1 MALPW
6 NELLLAV
13 SEVRKALQHW
23 TSLCRVHPQEPRWC
37 SQNKQIH
44 NPRAVMYV
52 IQWCFRWVTLRQ
64 RELLPIHRAG
74 HVILTRWDDIRARAR
89 RSEHREL
96 AEAAMMGLAHG
107 GSPDDKRKA
116 RVARDTIV
124 RLYKHTH
131 GIRARDRDWFVR
143 WLDYFFASSCRCREQ
158 FDLIRHMLLAYH
170 NFR

>member
-74 HVILTRWDDIRARAR
+74 HVILTRWDDIRAR

-96 AEAAMMGLAHG
+96 TEAAMMGLAHG
-107 GSPDDKRKA
+107 GSPDDKRKEGTGGPRYHCALVHAHSWDQGQGQRLVREMA
-116 RVARDTIV
+116 RLLLR
-124 RLYKHTH
+124 
-131 GIRARDRDWFVR
+131 
-143 WLDYFFASSCRCREQ
+143 Q
-158 FDLIRHMLLAYH
+158 FMPV
-170 NFR
+170 